1 MILVFAS
8 LLLSFFLFTVKSK
21 NRKGNVFLGLYLLI
35 NALDNS
41 SYFYHSF
48 LNLTPTVEM
57 IRIEIGSFLKW
68 PFLFLFV
75 LTILFSNFRLRL
87 RHFLHLVPL
96 VLNTL
101 ILLPR
106 FYLVDY
112 NGKILLFKDHTHSF
126 EGSFTIIFSHV
137 QLAFYIISIFFLLA
151 RYKKILLE
159 NYSISDRANYSW
171 LLQMNGFLTGL
182 FIVSIVQNFYKYE
195 YYGAKITEYRLL
207 MSLAQLAFTCWLVL
221 KAMYAPKIFSGV
233 DSNLQL
239 VSTYAGNSMSNDN
252 GSELKGEA
260 SEKSIQQI
268 AVLKEYMIKNEPYM
282 NPGLTIKDLAKQI
295 GMDVR
300 ETSLLINHT
309 LNQNFYDF
317 INRYRIDKAMDIL
330 KNPGYKKLTILEIL
344 YQVGFNS
351 KSSFNTSFKKQTG
364 LTPTDY
370 RKKHSK

>member
-207 MSLAQLAFTCWLVL
+207 MSLAQLAFICWLVL